1 MTAWTD
7 HCKEFSK
14 KHGLSYKEAMS
25 HPECKAEYNNMKEGG
40 KIKWKKVGKKLGK
53 VGMDTINFQ
62 NKVAQKVGKKL
73 PLSKMGT
80 VGDLIETGLDAQN
93 RGVKLANSMYD
104 RRKDGLRSQLKGAAK
119 DMAKEGL
126 KYGKNKLKQGALD
139 YLNENE
145 GYEGAGLHRGMA
157 EQVMHRNHVVKPVA
171 IKKKTP
177 SLYEPKIRGLG
188 VVSNRDQD
196 TGTIESR
203 IANIVK
209 LRRDQKI
216 SGSGFRTVSGYGFKT

>member
-1 MTAWTD
+1 
-7 HCKEFSK
+7 
-14 KHGLSYKEAMS
+14 
-25 HPECKAEYNNMKEGG
+25 
-40 KIKWKKVGKKLGK
+40 
-53 VGMDTINFQ
+53 MDTINFQ

-157 EQVMHRNHVVKPVA
+157 EQVMHRNHIVKPVA

-188 VVSNRDQD
+188 FVSNRDQD